1 MQDNKVAD
9 FSAKTIVSALPT
21 WVMCIFWQGMTLDE
35 WSQAREKALKN
46 QSKIFVG
53 PAYMVVK
60 KPRSKSSSKA
70 LATWRTAQ
78 LALAAKLFQEPRQQK
93 VMAAAAA
100 ASNRQQAE
108 EEEKHEAAE

>member
-1 MQDNKVAD
+1 
-9 FSAKTIVSALPT
+9 
-21 WVMCIFWQGMTLDE
+21 MTLDE
-35 WSQAREKALKN
+35 WSQAREKALE
-46 QSKIFVG
+46 SKSNIFCG

-70 LATWRTAQ
+70 LAARRTAE
-78 LALAAKLFQEPRQQK
+78 LALAAKLFQVPRQQK